1 MLKILVNAPALGRF
15 SWVKFYL
22 ECIEEPVKLPVLAH
36 PNLRL
41 KDIQGVSALLSEADG
56 HQEVD
61 DGGELVQKQVEP
73 VRQGSQAPAIY

>member
-1 MLKILVNAPALGRF
+1 M
-15 SWVKFYL
+15 KFYL

-36 PNLRL
+36 PNLCL

-61 DGGELVQKQVEP
+61 DGGELVQKQVETIS
-73 VRQGSQAPAIY
+73 QGSQAPVLYERII